1 MLNKIILQGRLTA
14 EPDLRQTT
22 SGVFVCSFTVA
33 VDRDFKDKN
42 GEKQTDFVYVVA
54 WRNTAEFVSK
64 WFHKGSLILVDGSLQ
79 SRKYEDKNGQKR
91 TTFDVVANTVY
102 FGGEKRDNVSQFPQ
116 EKSVDVEPDLDSVD
130 VEPDLDSD
138 DLPF

>member
-14 EPDLRQTT
+14 DPDLRQTT

-42 GEKQTDFVYVVA
+42 GDKQTDFIYVVA

-79 SRKYEDKNGQKR
+79 SRKYEDKSGQKR
-91 TTFDVVANTVY
+91 TTFDVVANAVY
-102 FGGEKRDNVSQFPQ
+102 FGGDKRDNVSQFPQ
-116 EKSVDVEPDLDSVD
+116 EANKSVDVEPDLDS
-130 VEPDLDSD
+130 E

>member
-42 GEKQTDFVYVVA
+42 GEKQTDFIYVVA
-54 WRNTAEFVSK
+54 WRNTAEFISK

-79 SRKYEDKNGQKR
+79 SRKYEDKSGQKR
-91 TTFDVVANTVY
+91 TTFDVVANAVY
-102 FGGEKRDNVSQFPQ
+102 FGGDKRDNVSQFPQ
-116 EKSVDVEPDLDSVD
+116 EKSVDVEPDLDS
-130 VEPDLDSD
+130 D

>member
-42 GEKQTDFVYVVA
+42 GEKQTDFIYVVA
-54 WRNTAEFVSK
+54 WRNTAEFISK

-79 SRKYEDKNGQKR
+79 SRKYEDKSGQKR
-91 TTFDVVANTVY
+91 TTFDVVANAVY
-102 FGGEKRDNVSQFPQ
+102 FGGDKRDNVSQFPQ
-116 EKSVDVEPDLDSVD
+116 ESPKSAD

>member
-14 EPDLRQTT
+14 DPDLRQTT

-42 GEKQTDFVYVVA
+42 GEKQTDFIYVVA

-79 SRKYEDKNGQKR
+79 SRKYEDKSGQKR
-91 TTFDVVANTVY
+91 TTFDVVANAVY

-116 EKSVDVEPDLDSVD
+116 EAPKSVD

>member
-14 EPDLRQTT
+14 DPDLRQTT

-42 GEKQTDFVYVVA
+42 GEKQTDFIYVVA

-79 SRKYEDKNGQKR
+79 SRKYEDKSGQKR
-91 TTFDVVANTVY
+91 TTFDVVANAVY
-102 FGGEKRDNVSQFPQ
+102 FGGDKRDNVSQFPQ
-116 EKSVDVEPDLDSVD
+116 EKSVDVEPDLDS
-130 VEPDLDSD
+130 D

>member
-42 GEKQTDFVYVVA
+42 GEKQTDFIYVVA
-54 WRNTAEFVSK
+54 WRNTAEFISK

-79 SRKYEDKNGQKR
+79 SRKYEDKSGQKR
-91 TTFDVVANTVY
+91 TTFDVVANAVY
-102 FGGEKRDNVSQFPQ
+102 FGGDKRDNVSQFPQ
-116 EKSVDVEPDLDSVD
+116 EAPKSVD

>member
-14 EPDLRQTT
+14 DPDLRQTT

-33 VDRDFKDKN
+33 VDRDFKGKD
-42 GEKQTDFVYVVA
+42 GEKQTDFIYVVA
-54 WRNTAEFVSK
+54 WRNTAEFISK

-79 SRKYEDKNGQKR
+79 SRKYEDKSGQKR
-91 TTFDVVANTVY
+91 TTFDVVANAVY
-102 FGGEKRDNVSQFPQ
+102 FGGDKRDNVSQFPQ
-116 EKSVDVEPDLDSVD
+116 EKSVDVEPDLDS
-130 VEPDLDSD
+130 D

>member
-14 EPDLRQTT
+14 DPDLRQTT

-42 GEKQTDFVYVVA
+42 GEKQTDFIYVVA

-79 SRKYEDKNGQKR
+79 SRKYEDKSGQKR
-91 TTFDVVANTVY
+91 TTFDVVANAVY
-102 FGGEKRDNVSQFPQ
+102 FGGDKRDNVSQFPQ
-116 EKSVDVEPDLDSVD
+116 EKSVDVEPDLDSD
-130 VEPDLDSD
+130 E
-138 DLPF
+138 LPF

>member
-42 GEKQTDFVYVVA
+42 GEKQTDFIYVVA

-79 SRKYEDKNGQKR
+79 SRKYEDKSGQKR
-91 TTFDVVANTVY
+91 TTFDVVANAVY
-102 FGGEKRDNVSQFPQ
+102 FGGDKRDNVSQFPQ
-116 EKSVDVEPDLDSVD
+116 EAPKSVD

>member
-14 EPDLRQTT
+14 DPDLRQTT

-33 VDRDFKDKN
+33 VDRDFKGKD
-42 GEKQTDFVYVVA
+42 GEKQTDFIYVVA

-79 SRKYEDKNGQKR
+79 SRKYEDKSGQKR
-91 TTFDVVANTVY
+91 TTFDVVANAVY
-102 FGGEKRDNVSQFPQ
+102 FGGDKRDNVSQFPQ
-116 EKSVDVEPDLDSVD
+116 EKSVDVEPDLDS
-130 VEPDLDSD
+130 D

>member
-42 GEKQTDFVYVVA
+42 GEKQTDFIYVVA

-79 SRKYEDKNGQKR
+79 SRKYEDKSGQKR
-91 TTFDVVANTVY
+91 TTFDVVANVVANAVY
-102 FGGEKRDNVSQFPQ
+102 FGGDKRDNVSQFPQ
-116 EKSVDVEPDLDSVD
+116 EAPKSVD

>member
-14 EPDLRQTT
+14 DPDLRQTT
-22 SGVFVCSFTVA
+22 SGVFVCSFTIA

-42 GEKQTDFVYVVA
+42 GEKQTDFIHVVA
-54 WRNTAEFVSK
+54 WRNTAEFISK
-64 WFHKGSLILVDGSLQ
+64 WFHKGSLITVDGSLQ
-79 SRKYEDKNGQKR
+79 SRKYEDKSGQKR
-91 TTFDVVANTVY
+91 TAFDVVANAVY
-102 FGGEKRDNVSQFPQ
+102 FGGDKRDNVSQFPQ
-116 EKSVDVEPDLDSVD
+116 EAPKSAD

>member
-22 SGVFVCSFTVA
+22 SGVFVCSFTGAGV
-33 VDRDFKDKN
+33 RDFKDKN
-42 GEKQTDFVYVVA
+42 GEKQTDFIYVVA
-54 WRNTAEFVSK
+54 WRNTAEFISK

-79 SRKYEDKNGQKR
+79 SRKYEDKSGQKR
-91 TTFDVVANTVY
+91 TTIEVVAQNVQ
-102 FGGEKRDNVSQFPQ
+102 FGEPKRKDSPQ
-116 EKSVDVEPDLDSVD
+116 PQSVDVEPDVEPDLDS
-130 VEPDLDSD
+130 E

>member
-14 EPDLRQTT
+14 DPDLRQTT

-42 GEKQTDFVYVVA
+42 GEKQTDFIYVVS

-79 SRKYEDKNGQKR
+79 SRKYEDKSGQKR
-91 TTFDVVANTVY
+91 TTFDVVANAVY
-102 FGGEKRDNVSQFPQ
+102 FGGDKRDNVSQFPQ
-116 EKSVDVEPDLDSVD
+116 EAPKSVD

>member
-1 MLNKIILQGRLTA
+1 MLNKIMLQGRLTA
-14 EPDLRQTT
+14 DPDLRQTT
-22 SGVFVCSFTVA
+22 SGVFVCSFTIA

-42 GEKQTDFVYVVA
+42 GEKQTDFIYVVA
-54 WRNTAEFVSK
+54 WRNTAEFISK

-79 SRKYEDKNGQKR
+79 SRKYEDKSGQKR
-91 TTFDVVANTVY
+91 TTFDVMANTVY
-102 FGGEKRDNVSQFPQ
+102 FGGDKRDNVSQFPQ
-116 EKSVDVEPDLDSVD
+116 EAPKSVD

>member
-14 EPDLRQTT
+14 DPDLRQTT

-42 GEKQTDFVYVVA
+42 GEKQTDFIYVVA
-54 WRNTAEFVSK
+54 WRNTAEFISK

-79 SRKYEDKNGQKR
+79 SRKYEDKSGQKR
-91 TTFDVVANTVY
+91 TTFDVVANVVY
-102 FGGEKRDNVSQFPQ
+102 FGGDKRDNVSQFPQ
-116 EKSVDVEPDLDSVD
+116 EKSVDVEPDLDS
-130 VEPDLDSD
+130 D

>member
-42 GEKQTDFVYVVA
+42 GDKQTDFIYVVA

-79 SRKYEDKNGQKR
+79 SRKYEDKSGQKR
-91 TTFDVVANTVY
+91 TTFDVVANAVY
-102 FGGEKRDNVSQFPQ
+102 FGGDKRDNVSQFPQ
-116 EKSVDVEPDLDSVD
+116 EKSVDVEPDLDS
-130 VEPDLDSD
+130 D